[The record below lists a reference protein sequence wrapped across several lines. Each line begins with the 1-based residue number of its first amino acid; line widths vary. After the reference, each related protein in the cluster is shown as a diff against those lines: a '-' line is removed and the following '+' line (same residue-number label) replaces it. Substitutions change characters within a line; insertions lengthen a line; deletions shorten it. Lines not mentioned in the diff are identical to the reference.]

1 MLPLLAASLLWAFS
15 FGLIKGELTGLDP
28 LLVSLVRLALAAL
41 AFGFLLWR
49 SRSHWRLGVRAM
61 GLGAIQF
68 GLMYVLYIAAYS
80 YLPAWMVAL
89 FTVTT
94 PLYVM
99 LLAAIRERRLPLRY
113 VAAVLLAIAGALV
126 TVANGLPEGASWKGV
141 ALLQG
146 ANLCFAIGQVYFP
159 DLKRGGKMSEA
170 SIVAWMYAGALLL
183 PALVILVRG
192 SGVGTHPDTGQWLTL
207 VYLGLLPTA
216 LGFYLWNKGA
226 AQVAPGFLAS
236 VNNLKVPLAV
246 FISWSV
252 FGEEADYLRFGGGL
266 VLVVA
271 ALFVAGVARVEGTE
285 ELKS

>member
-183 PALVILVRG
+183 PALVIFVRG
-192 SGVGTHPDTGQWLTL
+192 SGVGTLPDTGQWLTL